1 MTRDEAFA
9 NCPDDS
15 YVELY
20 GHQWL
25 VVPFAPVEQPR
36 FFICTP
42 GPRSGV
48 SKAAPNAG

>member
-9 NCPDDS
+9 NCPADS

-25 VVPFAPVEQPR
+25 VVPFAAVEQPR
-36 FFICTP
+36 FFVCTP
-42 GPRSGV
+42 GHRSGL
-48 SKAAPNAG
+48 SDS